1 MFLGISSMASAYRAL
16 YACTSYKLALHA
28 VASPCFM
35 GGADN
40 RNASLK
46 TAQKSNN
53 EAFSVQNYKK
63 ILIRA
68 NILTE
73 FY

>member
-1 MFLGISSMASAYRAL
+1 MFLGISFMVSVSRAS
-16 YACTSYKLALHA
+16 YACTSHLIGVTHGCLTLFY
-28 VASPCFM
+28 
-35 GGADN
+35 GGSDN
-40 RNASLK
+40 RNANLK
-46 TAQKSNN
+46 TTQKSNN